1 VPRPSANALRARI
14 SSMLSAAETTVSRPV
29 DGLAGDFQLAPDIR
43 KFHSAL
49 NQMGEVE
56 LGAKLLDAKGRII
69 ASRVARD
76 AAPAQA
82 STGPAVAAA
91 LNRAFA
97 GVATELAAW
106 PARAVTELSQPKS
119 VIPKKAAGG

>member
-1 VPRPSANALRARI
+1 LVQTTRAR
-14 SSMLSAAETTVSRPV
+14 SFEDAGLSASVSRPV
-29 DGLAGDFQLAPDIR
+29 DGFARYFQFALDIR
-43 KFHSAL
+43 KFHLAM

-56 LGAKLLDAKGRII
+56 LGAKLLDAKGRV

-76 AAPAQA
+76 VAPAQA

-106 PARAVTELSQPKS
+106 TARTVTELSQPKS